1 MTLRGGVFAVRND
14 MHGLYVIYVLNIVQD
29 CFDKVRANCPCT
41 ILAAGMPEG
50 PKRLSGSRHAG
61 KP

>member
-1 MTLRGGVFAVRND
+1 MDYIKYVF
-14 MHGLYVIYVLNIVQD
+14 YIVQV
-29 CFDKVRANCPCT
+29 CFDKVVGNCPCT

-61 KP
+61 KPRKGGMPLLCSVAN